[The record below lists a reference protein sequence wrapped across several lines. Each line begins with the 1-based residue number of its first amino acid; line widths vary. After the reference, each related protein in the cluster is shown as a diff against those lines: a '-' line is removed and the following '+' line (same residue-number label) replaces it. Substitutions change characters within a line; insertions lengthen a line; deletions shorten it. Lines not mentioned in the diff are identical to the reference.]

1 MRGFV
6 VFGARSQKVQFER
19 RRCHFELHGSRW
31 TATTVKME
39 AKTEDKNSKML
50 VLLKTFSKIFTD
62 VVRRCSK
69 KLNQAL

>member
-6 VFGARSQKVQFER
+6 VFGACSQKMQFER
-19 RRCHFELHGSRW
+19 RRCHFKLHGSRW

-39 AKTEDKNSKML
+39 AKMEEKNSKML
-50 VLLKTFSKIFTD
+50 VLLKPFSKIFTD
-62 VVRRCSK
+62 VVRNGSK